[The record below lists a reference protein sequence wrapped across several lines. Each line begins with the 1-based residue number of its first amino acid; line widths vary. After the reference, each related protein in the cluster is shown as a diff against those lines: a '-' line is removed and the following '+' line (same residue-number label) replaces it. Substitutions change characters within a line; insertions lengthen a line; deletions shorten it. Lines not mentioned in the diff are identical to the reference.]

1 MGKKNTPKQVDSEQE
16 VDIFKELSEDDSV
29 DVLITSE
36 ESLIVTLFDDESS
49 PEAEEDD
56 DFETNI
62 FTHKKNKVV
71 NPDEEDSDFDS
82 YFFEE

>member
-1 MGKKNTPKQVDSEQE
+1 MGKKNTPKQAPEE
-16 VDIFKELSEDDSV
+16 HEIDIFKELSEDDSV

-36 ESLIVTLFDDESS
+36 ESIIVTLFDDETS
-49 PEAEEDD
+49 PETEEED

-62 FTHKKNKVV
+62 FTHKKNKAV